1 MARWKYTRT
10 PNTVMRTATGMSRS
24 EFKTRLRR
32 AGFKVLRDFWG
43 RGCMITLLAGRYYRV
58 RFEDTQ
64 CLVDQS
70 CKLADFDRWANS
82 TEQVLEFKEFA
93 QDFL

>member
-1 MARWKYTRT
+1 
-10 PNTVMRTATGMSRS
+10 MRTATGMTRS

-32 AGFKVLRDFWG
+32 AGFKVPRDFWG
-43 RGCMITLLAGRYYRV
+43 RRCMIARLAGRLYRV

>member
-1 MARWKYTRT
+1 MTRWKYTR
-10 PNTVMRTATGMSRS
+10 PSNASMRIATGLSRS
-24 EFKTRLRR
+24 EFKTRLRL
-32 AGFKVLRDFWG
+32 AGFKVPRDFWG
-43 RGCMITLLAGRYYRV
+43 RGCMITLRAGRYYRV
-58 RFEDTQ
+58 RFENTQ

-82 TEQVLEFKEFA
+82 TEQVCVFNQFA

>member
-10 PNTVMRTATGMSRS
+10 SNAIMRNATGLSRS
-24 EFKTRLRR
+24 EFKTRLRL

-43 RGCMITLLAGRYYRV
+43 RGCMITLHAGRYYRV
-58 RFEDTQ
+58 RFESTL

-82 TEQVLEFKEFA
+82 TEQVLAFNEFA
-93 QDFL
+93 QEFL